1 MAKKVKM
8 PKQAVMK
15 QLENQLLHSSAL
27 RECELLWL
35 SQLQAALIY
44 LILWSNFL
52 FYDSF
57 LLLALERRVYSRG
70 DRPNLHLNIEK
81 R

>member
-27 RECELLWL
+27 RECELL
-35 SQLQAALIY
+35 
-44 LILWSNFL
+44 
-52 FYDSF
+52 
-57 LLLALERRVYSRG
+57 
-70 DRPNLHLNIEK
+70 
-81 R
+81 